1 MGKFTP
7 KNNNN
12 NIGPTDIHCM
22 DTQKTTETFA
32 EIIRF
37 KPFSFKLIIYCF
49 LSGMWVLFHVLLCLK
64 MHLSYKN
71 CRFCQWR

>member
-22 DTQKTTETFA
+22 DTQKNTETFA

-37 KPFSFKLIIYCF
+37 KPFSFKLLIYCF
-49 LSGMWVLFHVLLCLK
+49 LSAHIMACEFSF
-64 MHLSYKN
+64 MSY
-71 CRFCQWR
+71 CA